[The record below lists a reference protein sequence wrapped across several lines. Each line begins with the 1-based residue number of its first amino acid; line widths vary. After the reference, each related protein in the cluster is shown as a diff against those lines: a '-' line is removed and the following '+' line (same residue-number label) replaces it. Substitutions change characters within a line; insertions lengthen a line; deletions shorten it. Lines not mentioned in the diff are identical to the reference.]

1 MAVVRLEVA
10 TLRDVHR
17 VAKAMRQPDQ
27 DEILAS
33 DGLRPAPCL
42 RANLRRSEWAR
53 TAFVG
58 NEPLAML
65 GVIATPW
72 GAAVPWLLTTEAVE
86 KHPYAFWC
94 ACKSGLAAIRPLYPV
109 LVQMIDARH
118 TRALSWARRLGF
130 EQLPA
135 EPFGVAQIPFHPF
148 VLRS

>member
-1 MAVVRLEVA
+1 MAFVRLEVA

-17 VAKAMRQPDQ
+17 VAKAMRQADR

-42 RANLRRSEWAR
+42 RAQLRRSEFAR
-53 TAFVG
+53 TAFSG

-65 GVIATPW
+65 GVIL
-72 GAAVPWLLTTEAVE
+72 GDFAAVPWMLTTEAVE
-86 KHPYAFWC
+86 RYPYAFWC
-94 ACKSGLAAIRPLYPV
+94 ACKAGLLEMRTMYPV

-118 TRALSWARRLGF
+118 VRALSWARRLGF

-135 EPFGVAQIPFHPF
+135 EPFGFAGLPFHPF
-148 VLRS
+148 ILRS

>member
-17 VAKAMRQPDQ
+17 VAKAMRQADR

-42 RANLRRSEWAR
+42 RANLRRSDLAR

-58 NEPLAML
+58 AEPLAML
-65 GVIATPW
+65 GVIV
-72 GAAVPWLLTTEAVE
+72 GDFAAVPWMLTTEAVE
-86 KHPYAFWC
+86 KYPFAFWC
-94 ACKSGLAAIRPLYPV
+94 ACKAGLLEMRTIYPV

-118 TRALSWARRLGF
+118 VRALSWARHLGF

-135 EPFGVAQIPFHPF
+135 EPFGVAQLPFHPF

>member
-1 MAVVRLEVA
+1 MAVVHLELA

-17 VAKAMRQPDQ
+17 VAKAMRQADR

-42 RANLRRSEWAR
+42 RANLQRSEFAR

-58 NEPLAML
+58 DEPLAML
-65 GVIATPW
+65 GVILGDFAAAPW
-72 GAAVPWLLTTEAVE
+72 MLTTEAVE
-86 KHPYAFWC
+86 HYPYAFWC
-94 ACKSGLAAIRPLYPV
+94 ACKAGLLEMRTMYPV

-135 EPFGVAQIPFHPF
+135 ELFGVARLPFHPF
-148 VLRS
+148 ILRS